1 MNAFANL
8 PQFPWMSLLIMMPLC
23 GALLCLLHGKR
34 TNDCRGLALAT
45 ALASYINAGLL
56 YRQLRRDAVYR
67 PASGWPRLLLQM
79 MSAIGVM
86 AVVVGWGAPGVEVL
100 TSLTGMQRALQISLW
115 IAAGVASYLLA
126 LRLAGVRL
134 SLLWAP
140 AAETGRKP

>member
-1 MNAFANL
+1 MKKT
-8 PQFPWMSLLIMMPLC
+8 LIS
-23 GALLCLLHGKR
+23 
-34 TNDCRGLALAT
+34 GLALAT

-56 YRQLRRDAVYR
+56 YRQLRRDAVFR

-79 MSAIGVM
+79 MFAIGVM

>member
-1 MNAFANL
+1 VF
-8 PQFPWMSLLIMMPLC
+8 
-23 GALLCLLHGKR
+23 
-34 TNDCRGLALAT
+34 
-45 ALASYINAGLL
+45 
-56 YRQLRRDAVYR
+56 R

-79 MSAIGVM
+79 MFAIGVM

-140 AAETGRKP
+140 AAETARKP